1 MKSLPSSHSLRGA
14 VLFAASLLGVIS
26 ARAAAPTVSLT
37 VDSFYLGSAVIF
49 SPTVAD
55 ADADMDYVTFAV
67 AGPTPSSSWST
78 LSPDVNVPGAGTA
91 AQQNGVSVAK
101 SWTPSLP
108 GLWTVCVTVHSL
120 NGSTSVNRSFDVL
133 AGTRTLNPLTVP
145 NGSNQIYTYAGEL
158 VTATDTST
166 STTNVESGGNL
177 ILWSGG
183 RVKLE
188 PGFHAKEG
196 SFFWAAVDHDMNGY
210 SDQEELQ
217 QNFISGVPD
226 AWLVDQGINLSTP
239 MNTWGYTA
247 AQLLAAYQGGY
258 KATDIANASKTT
270 TFALILTTPS
280 GTYGVQPGSNWA
292 ISCL

>member
-1 MKSLPSSHSLRGA
+1 MPYLLRGA
-14 VLFAASLLGVIS
+14 VLFAASMLGAVA
-26 ARAAAPTVSLT
+26 ARAALPTVSLT
-37 VDSFYLGSAVIF
+37 VDSFYLGSAVTF
-49 SPTVAD
+49 SPTLAD

-67 AGPTPSSSWST
+67 AGPAPASSWST

-101 SWTPSLP
+101 TWTPSAS
-108 GLWTVCVTVHSL
+108 GLWTVRVTVHSL
-120 NGSTSVNRSFDVL
+120 NGSSSIDRSFDVL
-133 AGTRTLNPLTVP
+133 AGTRVLNPLTVSS
-145 NGSNQIYTYAGEL
+145 GSNQIYTYAGEL
-158 VTATDTST
+158 VTATDTT
-166 STTNVESGGNL
+166 ASTTNVESGGNL

-217 QNFISGVPD
+217 QNFIAGVPD
-226 AWLVDQGINLSTP
+226 AWLADQGINLSTP
-239 MNTWGYTA
+239 ISTWGYTA

-258 KATDIANASKTT
+258 KATDIADAAKTT
-270 TFALILTTPS
+270 TYSLVLRTPS
-280 GTYGVQPGSNWA
+280 GQCYGVTTSTWA
-292 ISCL
+292 ISTIN